1 MPTRTAEFS
10 VREQPGGLGAHT
22 DSILATLGYSAK
34 DIEALKAEKIVLR
47 SDRMLNTDPSDA

>member
-1 MPTRTAEFS
+1 
-10 VREQPGGLGAHT
+10 V
-22 DSILATLGYSAK
+22 K